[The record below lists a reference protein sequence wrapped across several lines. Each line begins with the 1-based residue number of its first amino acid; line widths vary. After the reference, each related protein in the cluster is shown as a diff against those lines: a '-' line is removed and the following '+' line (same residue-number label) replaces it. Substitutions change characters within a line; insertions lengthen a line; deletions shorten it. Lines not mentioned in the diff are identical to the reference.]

1 MDGRNAGNDWWRH
14 AVVYQIYPRSF
25 ADANGDGVGD
35 LNGITAH
42 LDPVASLGVD
52 AVWISPFY
60 TSPMKDFGYDVADYC
75 DVDPVF
81 GTLADFD
88 RLVAPGFWETG
99 ATGRRYSRVFARQV
113 LAQRPGRPDPGTWQ
127 TDQHHLQRVSEDVW
141 LLTYRLRQPGRVTR
155 RMTLWRREAGRWQA
169 VYHQGT
175 VVAG

>member
-1 MDGRNAGNDWWRH
+1 MEPELILEPG
-14 AVVYQIYPRSF
+14 
-25 ADANGDGVGD
+25 
-35 LNGITAH
+35 L
-42 LDPVASLGVD
+42 ASLLDELRTLEDLYHAAFPD
-52 AVWISPFY
+52 A
-60 TSPMKDFGYDVADYC
+60 
-75 DVDPVF
+75 
-81 GTLADFD
+81 TLADFD

-113 LAQRPGRPDPGTWQ
+113 LAQRPGRLDPGTWQ

>member
-1 MDGRNAGNDWWRH
+1 MRFALGTRLKELPEVLEKGLKL
-14 AVVYQIYPRSF
+14 VV
-25 ADANGDGVGD
+25 A
-35 LNGITAH
+35 LN
-42 LDPVASLGVD
+42 
-52 AVWISPFY
+52 
-60 TSPMKDFGYDVADYC
+60 
-75 DVDPVF
+75 
-81 GTLADFD
+81 ADFD